1 MFFLLVLLKKVGDNR
16 VMTPSEKY
24 NKPVIGTIV
33 AQISG
38 KITEN
43 GKTKT
48 LKMPEDVF
56 EVIDIVKSPYGNYYV
71 CNLWNQ
77 PLVVQIVPDMFV
89 INFTPKKG

>member
-1 MFFLLVLLKKVGDNR
+1 
-16 VMTPSEKY
+16 MTPSDKY

-48 LKMPEDVF
+48 LEMPEDVF
-56 EVIDIVKSPYGNYYV
+56 EVIDIVDNPSGKYYV
-71 CNLWNQ
+71 CNLWNK
-77 PLVVQIVPDMFV
+77 PSVVQIVPDIFV
-89 INFTPKKG
+89 IKFIPKKG